1 LVQEGLLVIDVE
13 IHQRIG
19 DFLLDIDF
27 SGGSG
32 ITALFG
38 PSGSG
43 KSSVIKV
50 IAGLTRLGTG
60 RVVLDGTV
68 LADGKG
74 RHTPPHRR
82 RIGVVFQEAR
92 LFPHLS
98 VRRNLRYGRLFTPR
112 GEQRIA
118 EGPVIDTLGI
128 GHLLDRHPATLSGG
142 EQQRVAIGRAL
153 LASPRL
159 LLMDEPLASLDSAR
173 RLEIL
178 PLIEK
183 LRDEFGIP
191 IIYVS
196 HAVEEVARL
205 AGKVVVLEAG
215 RIAREG
221 APADV
226 FRVATDRFEI
236 MSVVAGQLGTPDNAF
251 QLTPVETPAGVVWL
265 NGVVSPEGR
274 AVSVLVHATDVALA
288 THRPEGVSIRTVLAG
303 VVSSVPDGLGPSVTV
318 DLALEGG
325 GRLAAS
331 VTRAAVDEL
340 GLVPGRPV
348 FALVKSVALDERPV

>member
-1 LVQEGLLVIDVE
+1 VIDVE
-13 IHQRIG
+13 IRQRLG
-19 DFLLDIDF
+19 DFLLDVAF
-27 SGGSG
+27 SGGTG
-32 ITALFG
+32 VTALFG

-50 IAGLTRLGTG
+50 IAGLTRLDAG
-60 RVVLDGTV
+60 RVVLDGKV
-68 LADGKG
+68 LADDAG
-74 RHTPPHRR
+74 RHAPPHRR

-112 GEQRIA
+112 AERRIA

-159 LLMDEPLASLDSAR
+159 LLMDEPLAALDGPR

-178 PLIEK
+178 PLIEA

-191 IIYVS
+191 IVYVS
-196 HAVEEVARL
+196 HAVDEVARL
-205 AGKVVVLEAG
+205 AGRVVVLEAG
-215 RIAREG
+215 KVVREG

-226 FRVATDRFEI
+226 FRVAADRFEI
-236 MSVVAGQLGTPDNAF
+236 VSVVEGRLGKPDDAF
-251 QLTPVETPAGVVWL
+251 QLTPVETPAGIVWL
-265 NGVVSPEGR
+265 TGIIRPEGR
-274 AVSVLVHATDVALA
+274 TAHVLVRAIDVALA
-288 THRPEGVSIRTVLAG
+288 THRPVGVSIRTVLTGTVAA
-303 VVSSVPDGLGPSVTV
+303 VPDGPGPSVTV
-318 DLALEGG
+318 DVTLDGG

-331 VTRAAVDEL
+331 VTRAAVADLE
-340 GLVPGRPV
+340 LVPGRPV

>member
-1 LVQEGLLVIDVE
+1 MIDVE
-13 IHQRIG
+13 IQQPLG
-19 DFLLDIDF
+19 DFMLDVAF
-27 SGGSG
+27 SGGNG

-50 IAGLTRLGTG
+50 LAGLTRLRAGH
-60 RVVLDGTV
+60 VVLDDAII
-68 LADGKG
+68 ADGAG

-98 VRRNLRYGRLFTPR
+98 VGANLRYGRLFTPKGDR
-112 GEQRIA
+112 RIA
-118 EGPVIDTLGI
+118 EQPVIDTLGI

-159 LLMDEPLASLDSAR
+159 LLMDEPLASLDAAR

-178 PLIEK
+178 PLIET

-215 RIAREG
+215 KVAREG

-226 FRVATDRFEI
+226 FRAASDRFEV
-236 MSVVAGQLGTPDNAF
+236 MSVIEGSLGAPDQAF
-251 QLTPVETPAGVVWL
+251 QLTPVETPAGMVWL
-265 NGVVSPEGR
+265 NGIVGHRGR
-274 AVSVLVHATDVALA
+274 GVRVLVHATDVALA
-288 THRPEGVSIRTVLAG
+288 TQKPEGVTIRTVLVGTIADIPD
-303 VVSSVPDGLGPSVTV
+303 VPGASVTV
-318 DLALEGG
+318 DVVLEGG
-325 GRLAAS
+325 AHLAAS
-331 VTRAAVDEL
+331 VTRASVADL
-340 GLVPGRPV
+340 GLSPGSPV
-348 FALVKSVALDERPV
+348 FALVKSVALDERPL

>member
-1 LVQEGLLVIDVE
+1 MIEVE
-13 IHQRIG
+13 IRQRIG
-19 DFLLDIDF
+19 EFLLDIGF

-50 IAGLTRLGTG
+50 IAGLTRLDAG

-68 LADGKG
+68 LADGRG

-112 GEQRIA
+112 GEQHIA

-153 LASPRL
+153 IASPRL
-159 LLMDEPLASLDSAR
+159 LLMDEPLASLDAAR

-178 PLIEK
+178 PLIET

-191 IIYVS
+191 IVYVS

-215 RIAREG
+215 RVAREG

-236 MSVVAGQLGTPDNAF
+236 MSVIEGLLGTPDGAF
-251 QLTPVETPAGVVWL
+251 QLTPVETQAGIVWL
-265 NGVVSPEGR
+265 NGVVGHQGR
-274 AVSVLVHATDVALA
+274 AVRVLVHATDVALA
-288 THRPEGVSIRTVLAG
+288 IHRPEGVTIRTVLTGIVAD
-303 VVSSVPDGLGPSVTV
+303 VPEGQGPSVTV
-318 DLALEGG
+318 DVALDGG
-325 GRLAAS
+325 ARLAAS
-331 VTRAAVDEL
+331 VTRAAVAEL
-340 GLVPGRPV
+340 GLAPGRPV
-348 FALVKSVALDERPV
+348 FALVKSVALDERPL

>member
-1 LVQEGLLVIDVE
+1 MIDVE
-13 IHQRIG
+13 IHQRLG
-19 DFLLDIDF
+19 DFMLDVTF

-43 KSSVIKV
+43 KSSIIKV
-50 IAGLTRLGTG
+50 IAGLTRLRAG
-60 RVVLDGTV
+60 RVALDGTV
-68 LADGKG
+68 IADGG
-74 RHTPPHRR
+74 RRHTPPYRR

-98 VRRNLRYGRLFTPR
+98 VSANLRYGRLFTPKGDR
-112 GEQRIA
+112 RIA
-118 EGPVIDTLGI
+118 EQPVVDTLGI

-159 LLMDEPLASLDSAR
+159 LLMDEPLASLDAAR

-178 PLIEK
+178 PLIET

-205 AGKVVVLEAG
+205 ASKVVALEAG
-215 RIAREG
+215 RVAREG
-221 APADV
+221 APTDV
-226 FRVATDRFEI
+226 FRTASDRFEI
-236 MSVVAGQLGTPDNAF
+236 MSIIEGSLGAPDPEF
-251 QLTPVETPAGVVWL
+251 QLTPVETPAGLVWL
-265 NGVVSPEGR
+265 NGIVGHRGR
-274 AVSVLVHATDVALA
+274 GVRVLVHATDVALA
-288 THRPEGVSIRTVLAG
+288 TRKPEGVTIRTVLSGAIADI
-303 VVSSVPDGLGPSVTV
+303 PDVQGASVTV
-318 DLALEGG
+318 DVALEGG
-325 GRLAAS
+325 GHLAAS
-331 VTRAAVDEL
+331 VTRASVADL
-340 GLVPGRPV
+340 GLSPGRPV
-348 FALVKSVALDERPV
+348 FALVKSVALDERPL

>member
-1 LVQEGLLVIDVE
+1 MIDVE
-13 IHQRIG
+13 IRQRIG
-19 DFLLDIDF
+19 DFQLDIGF

-32 ITALFG
+32 VTALFG

-43 KSSVIKV
+43 KSTIIKV
-50 IAGLTRLGTG
+50 VAGLTKLDAG

-68 LADGKG
+68 LAEGGG
-74 RHTPPHRR
+74 RQTPPYRR

-98 VRRNLRYGRLFTPR
+98 VRHNLRYGRLFTPR
-112 GEQRIA
+112 GERRIA

-128 GHLLDRHPATLSGG
+128 GHLLGRHPATLSGG

-159 LLMDEPLASLDSAR
+159 LLMDEPLASLDAAR

-178 PLIEK
+178 PLIET

-221 APADV
+221 SPADV
-226 FRVATDRFEI
+226 FRIATDRFEI
-236 MSVVAGQLGTPDNAF
+236 MSVVTGQLGMPDSAF
-251 QLTPVETPAGVVWL
+251 QLTPVETPAGIVWL
-265 NGVVSPEGR
+265 NGVVRPEGR
-274 AVSVLVHATDVALA
+274 TVRVLVHATDVALA
-288 THRPEGVSIRTVLAG
+288 THRPEGVTIRTVLAG
-303 VVSSVPDGLGPSVTV
+303 TVAAVPDSQGPSVTIDV
-318 DLALEGG
+318 ALDGG
-325 GRLAAS
+325 GLLAAS
-331 VTRAAVDEL
+331 VTRAAVADL
-340 GLVPGRPV
+340 DLKPGRSV